1 MLGLVSYSTAT
12 TATAVTAAS
21 VAEGLITAG
30 TVATCVDRTVK
41 GVKKLAKKR

>member
-30 TVATCVDRTVK
+30 TVATYVDRTVK